1 MYIPAVKPANT
12 PVAFVTAA
20 TTGLVPVTV
29 YVTPAP
35 TAGAVTVIV
44 PVETEHVGCV
54 VTVAVGAE
62 GAPGTALTVKL
73 VPLDVQPAPFVVV
86 TLYIP
91 GAKPVNTPV
100 AFVTPATTG
109 LVPVTV

>member
-1 MYIPAVKPANT
+1 M
-12 PVAFVTAA
+12 
-20 TTGLVPVTV
+20 
-29 YVTPAP
+29 PAP

-44 PVETEHVGCV
+44 PVDTAQVGCA
-54 VTVAVGAE
+54 VTVAVGAV

-73 VPLDVQPAPFVVV
+73 IALDVQPAPFVVV
-86 TLYIP
+86 TLYVP
-91 GAKPVNTPV
+91 GAKPVKTPV